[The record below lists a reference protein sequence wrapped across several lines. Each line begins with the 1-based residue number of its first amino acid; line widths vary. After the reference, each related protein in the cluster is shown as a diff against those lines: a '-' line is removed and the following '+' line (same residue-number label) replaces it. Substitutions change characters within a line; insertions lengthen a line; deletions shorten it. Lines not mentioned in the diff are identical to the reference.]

1 MSDNWTKDKKR
12 RLIDDCE
19 LYLKELV
26 AAQNEITDLRT
37 AADDGKDAHVDRWR
51 NADGDSE
58 GEDLGAG
65 LAAMMQEPS
74 PRSRADR
81 TGTASASSSTG
92 PVSVQR

>member
-37 AADDGKDAHVDRWR
+37 AADDGKDAHVD
-51 NADGDSE
+51 
-58 GEDLGAG
+58 
-65 LAAMMQEPS
+65 MVQEPS